1 MSRYHPLFIFLLI
14 VFFIVQYVSCQLP
27 STQVATMKSLHE
39 LLKNN
44 ANSKWNSSL
53 NLENPCSWTGV
64 SCSNSSITGLTLSSF
79 SISNAQ
85 DSWSSL
91 VCGIGT
97 LQHLDLSNNILT
109 SIPQP
114 FISSCGRI
122 TGLKLLNFSQNR
134 LSGPLP
140 VFQGFSSLE
149 VLDLSNNMFNDA
161 SIDLQFDGL
170 NELKSLNISNNQFR
184 GPIPT
189 KLGNSMLLEELQLSR
204 NYFEGNISDEI
215 TKYVNLSL
223 LDLSGNKLTGMIPS
237 RIGELSNLQLLLL
250 SANQLFGEIPPSISG
265 ITTLKRFAANQN
277 QFIGAIPLGITRY
290 LRNLDL
296 SYNRLTGSIPADLL
310 LQQNLQTVDLSA
322 NSLVGSIPSTASRN
336 LFRLRLGNN
345 SLVGQIPR
353 WLFGDD
359 VPSLAYLEVDNN
371 NLNGSIPPELTIF
384 KNLSLLDLSFNN
396 LVGFLPPELGNLNRL
411 EVLQLQHNN
420 LSGKIP
426 DEISQLQI
434 LVKLNI
440 SWNSLSGSIPQS
452 FSKLQRLSNL
462 DLQVNNLSG
471 RIPESFGTMD
481 SLLELQLGKNRFN
494 GVGSLPT
501 KLQIA
506 LNLSRN
512 DFEGPLPS
520 ALSELQA
527 LEVLDLSNNGFSGG
541 IPSFLGRM
549 PSLTLL
555 LLSNNNLTGT
565 IPTFGSNVIVSTD
578 GNSLSNPTPTPP
590 VPVAKNKKPVS
601 WGIVVAAT
609 SAVVVLTVV
618 AIVALIYS
626 RKVHKV
632 NDEERHSS
640 RLQVIR
646 SNLLTGNVI
655 HRSNLDFN
663 KAMEAVAYPSNAF
676 FKTRF
681 STYYKAVMPS
691 GMIYFV
697 KKLNW
702 SDKIIQLGSHS
713 LLEEELQVLG
723 KLSNS
728 SVMTPLAYALTT
740 NSAYLFYE
748 FTKKGSLFDVLH
760 GNLASG
766 LDWTNRYSIAIG
778 VANGLTFLHG
788 CPSGPIILLD
798 LSSKVIMLKS
808 LNEPQIGDIELA
820 KVIDPSKSTG
830 NLSAVAGSV
839 GYVPP
844 EYAYTM
850 RVTTAGNVYSFGVVL
865 LELLTGK
872 AAVSEGS
879 ELAKWVSSKS
889 KQQDDYDQ
897 ILDSTV
903 SRTSSLI
910 RDQMLAVL
918 RVALACVNV
927 SPDAR
932 PKMRSVLPMLL
943 NARN

>member
-1 MSRYHPLFIFLLI
+1 M
-14 VFFIVQYVSCQLP
+14 
-27 STQVATMKSLHE
+27 
-39 LLKNN
+39 
-44 ANSKWNSSL
+44 
-53 NLENPCSWTGV
+53 
-64 SCSNSSITGLTLSSF
+64 
-79 SISNAQ
+79 
-85 DSWSSL
+85 
-91 VCGIGT
+91 
-97 LQHLDLSNNILT
+97 T

-114 FISSCGRI
+114 FISSCAGI
-122 TGLKLLNFSQNR
+122 NGLKLLNFSQNR
-134 LSGPLP
+134 LSGSLP
-140 VFQGFSSLE
+140 VFLGFSSLE
-149 VLDLSNNMFNDA
+149 VLDLSHNLFDDA

-170 NELKSLNISNNQFR
+170 NELKSLNISNNLFS
-184 GPIPT
+184 GFIPT
-189 KLGNSMLLEELQLSR
+189 KLGDSMLLQELQLSV
-204 NYFEGNISDEI
+204 NSFQGNIPDEI
-215 TKYVNLSL
+215 TKYVNLSV
-223 LDLSGNKLTGMIPS
+223 LDLSGNKLTGIIPS
-237 RIGELSNLQLLLL
+237 TIGELSNLQLLLL
-250 SANQLFGEIPPSISG
+250 SANQLFGEIPQSISQ
-265 ITTLKRFAANQN
+265 ITTLNRFAANQN
-277 QFIGAIPLGITRY
+277 RFTGAIPLGITRY

-296 SYNRLTGSIPADLL
+296 SYNRLNGSIPRDLL
-310 LQQNLQTVDLSA
+310 LQPNLQSVDLSA
-322 NSLVGSIPSTASRN
+322 NNLEGSIPSNVSRT
-336 LFRLRLGNN
+336 LYRLRLGDN
-345 SLVGQIPR
+345 SLSGQIPR
-353 WLFGDD
+353 WFSGDY
-359 VPSLAYLEVDNN
+359 VPSLAYLEANN
-371 NLNGSIPPELTIF
+371 NTLSGNIPPELRF
-384 KNLSLLDLSFNN
+384 YRNLSLLDLSFNN
-396 LVGFLPPELGNLNRL
+396 LVGFLPRELGDLNRL
-411 EVLQLQHNN
+411 QVLQLQHNN
-420 LSGKIP
+420 LSGEIP

-434 LVKLNI
+434 LMKLNI
-440 SWNSLSGSIPQS
+440 SWNSLNGSIPPS
-452 FSKLQRLSNL
+452 FSKLQKLSNL

-471 RIPESFGTMD
+471 RIPDSFGTMD
-481 SLLELQLGKNRFN
+481 SLLELQLGKNQLN

-512 DFEGPLPS
+512 NFEGPLPP
-520 ALSELQA
+520 ALSKLQA
-527 LEVLDLSNNGFSGG
+527 LEVLDLSNNRFSGG
-541 IPSFLGRM
+541 IPSFFARM
-549 PSLTLL
+549 PSLTQVLF
-555 LLSNNNLTGT
+555 SNNKLTGL
-565 IPTFGSNVIVSTD
+565 IPQFGSSVIVSTD
-578 GNSLSNPTPTPP
+578 GNNLSNPTPDPS
-590 VPVAKNKKPVS
+590 VPVAKKKKPVS
-601 WGIVVAAT
+601 WGIVVAST
-609 SAVVVLTVV
+609 SAVVALTVV

-655 HRSNLDFN
+655 HRSNLDYN
-663 KAMEAVAYPSNAF
+663 KAMEAVAYPSNIF
-676 FKTRF
+676 LKTRF

-691 GMIYFV
+691 GMTYFV

-702 SDKIIQLGSHS
+702 SDKIFQLGSHD

-740 NSAYLFYE
+740 DSAYLFYE

-760 GNLASG
+760 GNSESG

-808 LNEPQIGDIELA
+808 LNEPQIGDIELS

-903 SRTSSLI
+903 SRTSPAI

-918 RVALACVNV
+918 RVALACVSV

-932 PKMRSVLPMLL
+932 PKMRSVLRMLL

>member
-1 MSRYHPLFIFLLI
+1 MRRYLSLFSFFFLI
-14 VFFIVQYVSCQLP
+14 IQHVSCQLP
-27 STQVATMKSLHE
+27 SAQLTTMKSLHE
-39 LLKNN
+39 LLKSNN
-44 ANSKWNSSL
+44 TNSKWNSSQD
-53 NLENPCSWTGV
+53 LETPCSWPGV
-64 SCSNSSITGLTLSSF
+64 SCSNSSITSLTLSSF

-85 DSWSSL
+85 DSLASL
-91 VCGIGT
+91 VCGIET
-97 LQHLDLSNNILT
+97 LQSLDLSNNIMT
-109 SIPQP
+109 SIPQN
-114 FISSCGRI
+114 FISSCG
-122 TGLKLLNFSQNR
+122 GLKYLNFSQNR

-140 VFQGFSSLE
+140 VFQGFGSLE
-149 VLDLSNNMFNDA
+149 VLDLSHNMFNDA

-170 NELKSLNISNNQFR
+170 NQLKSLNISYNQF
-184 GPIPT
+184 GGLIPT
-189 KLGNSMLLEELQLSR
+189 KLGNSMLLQELQLSV
-204 NYFEGNISDEI
+204 NHFNGSIPDEI
-215 TKYVNLSL
+215 TKYVNLSV
-223 LDLSGNKLTGMIPS
+223 LDLSGNKLTGRIPFG
-237 RIGELSNLQLLLL
+237 IGELSKLQLLLL
-250 SANQLFGEIPPSISG
+250 SANQLFDEIPQSISR
-265 ITTLKRFAANQN
+265 IATLQRFAANQN
-277 QFIGAIPLGITRY
+277 GFTGPIPLGITRY

-296 SYNRLTGSIPADLL
+296 SYNQLTGSIPTDLL
-310 LQQNLQTVDLSA
+310 VQPNLQAVDLSS
-322 NSLVGSIPSTASRN
+322 NKLEGSIPSNVSRT

-345 SLVGQIPR
+345 SLSGQIPT
-353 WLFGDD
+353 WFSGDEQ
-359 VPSLAYLEVDNN
+359 PSLAYLEINDNN
-371 NLNGSIPPELTIF
+371 LRGMIPPELRLC
-384 KNLSLLDLSFNN
+384 KNLSLLDLSHNH
-396 LVGFLPPELGNLNRL
+396 LVGSVPRELGNLSRL
-411 EVLQLQHNN
+411 QVLSLQQNN
-420 LSGKIP
+420 LSGEIP

-440 SWNSLSGSIPQS
+440 SWNALNGIIPPS
-452 FSKLQRLSNL
+452 FSKLQKLSNL
-462 DLQVNNLSG
+462 DLRVNNLSG
-471 RIPESFGTMD
+471 RIPDSFGTID
-481 SLLELQLGKNRFN
+481 SLLELQLGRNRLT
-494 GVGSLPT
+494 GVGSLPA

-506 LNLSRN
+506 LNLSHN
-512 DFEGPLPS
+512 NFEGPIPPD
-520 ALSELQA
+520 LSKLQA
-527 LEVLDLSNNGFSGG
+527 LEILDLSNNKFSGQ
-541 IPSFLGRM
+541 IPSFFTRM
-549 PSLTLL
+549 SSLTQILF
-555 LLSNNNLTGT
+555 SNNRLTGT
-565 IPTFGSNVIVSTD
+565 IPRFGSNIIVSTD
-578 GNSLSNPTPTPP
+578 GNNLSHPTPDTF
-590 VPVAKNKKPVS
+590 VSMAKDKKPVS
-601 WGIVVAAT
+601 WAIVVAST

-632 NDEERHSS
+632 NDEERDSS
-640 RLQVIR
+640 RLQVITR

-663 KAMEAVAYPSNAF
+663 KAMEAVAYPSNIF
-676 FKTRF
+676 LKTRF

-691 GMIYFV
+691 GMTYFV

-702 SDKIIQLGSHS
+702 SDKIIQLGSHD

-728 SVMTPLAYALTT
+728 SVMTPLAYALTSD
-740 NSAYLFYE
+740 SAYLFYE

-760 GNLASG
+760 GNSGGG

-788 CPSGPIILLD
+788 CSSGPIILLD
-798 LSSKVIMLKS
+798 LSSKVVLLKS
-808 LNEPQIGDIELA
+808 LNEPQIGDIELF
-820 KVIDPSKSTG
+820 KVIDPTKSTG

-889 KQQDDYDQ
+889 KHQDDYDQ

-903 SRTSSLI
+903 SSTSPAI

-932 PKMRSVLPMLL
+932 PKMRSVLRMLL